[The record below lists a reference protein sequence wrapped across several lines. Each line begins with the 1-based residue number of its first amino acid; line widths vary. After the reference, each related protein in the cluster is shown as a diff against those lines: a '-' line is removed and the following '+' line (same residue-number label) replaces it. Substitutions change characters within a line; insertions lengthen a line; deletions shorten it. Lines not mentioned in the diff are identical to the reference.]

1 MATGSILWNDSILV
15 SLTYEEAMSKT
26 YPEMN
31 SEIIDILRQSTDPAC
46 LCAAQYIEDL
56 RALLMEALDC
66 VEADE
71 EAKYESWPQEVERGE
86 LILDLGDRI
95 CEVLDLVE

>member
-1 MATGSILWNDSILV
+1 
-15 SLTYEEAMSKT
+15 
-26 YPEMN
+26 
-31 SEIIDILRQSTDPAC
+31 

-56 RALLMEALDC
+56 CALLMEALDC

-71 EAKYESWPQEVERGE
+71 QAKYESWPQEVERGE

-95 CEVLDLVE
+95 CEVLDLAE

>member
-1 MATGSILWNDSILV
+1 MPMYPNASELV
-15 SLTYEEAMSKT
+15 
-26 YPEMN
+26 N
-31 SEIIDILRQSTDPAC
+31 SLRQSGHPVN

-56 RALLMEALDC
+56 CALLMEALDC

-71 EAKYESWPQEVERGE
+71 QAKYESWPQEVERGE